1 MLKILN
7 IGIIY
12 LCLVKSAPRFEFK
25 SGRISIDILLKGVLE
40 SVPFCQVGSYRVG
53 TFGVGIVV
61 TLEQVWKE
69 K

>member
-7 IGIIY
+7 IGIIC

-25 SGRISIDILLKGVLE
+25 PGRMSNDILLKGLLE
-40 SVPFCQVGSYRVG
+40 SVPFCQVGSYSIG
-53 TFGVGIVV
+53 TLGVGIVV
-61 TLEQVWKE
+61 TLEQVGKE